1 MSTTQS
7 APVLAGREDLRTIDS
22 IIPGPRRSPEA
33 TYSPVNSAA
42 VGGGEVGEW
51 DLVYPEVRYAIERLG
66 LCGLLQ
72 LDR

>member
-1 MSTTQS
+1 MSTAQS
-7 APVLAGREDLRTIDS
+7 APVLAGREDLRSVDLT
-22 IIPGPRRSPEA
+22 IPGPRRSPEA
-33 TYSPVNSAA
+33 TYSSVNSAA
-42 VGGGEVGEW
+42 VGGEVGEW